1 VKVDAAGLVA
11 AAQRVAAAVDGV
23 AGGEAVH
30 PPLAADQVSGG
41 AAGRLST
48 AGAQLA
54 ATLGALSAGL
64 VASAEQLTGVALG
77 FVATDEHN
85 AARITTLA
93 DSPNGPSY
101 RGWAPSAP
109 PLPLDVRAP
118 LPPPVAASPQAISA
132 AVHSGDPGAGEAF
145 IGSWSQVADAAADAA
160 AVIRSAINHLP
171 DTLDGPV
178 SAPAVSEHLRRYA
191 NRFEACGSR
200 AQLLARQATEHAA
213 QQGQARQDIPHP
225 QQLQR
230 AQGRVQTIA
239 LANTESRGAYAVPLA
254 QATADL
260 TTLNDQAV
268 QGFTGYHLATD
279 ATTAGELNEPN
290 TGASDADHGG
300 AGDTT
305 TDDGRPGVP
314 AGTDPPSPDPA
325 GQVAG
330 LAPELVPAVLGSTG
344 GLLGGLVGAAAKA
357 PQSLMQAGTEGLS
370 GLTSPRSG
378 DASPNS
384 GEPASKPDLDSGEP
398 DDLGPGGGVGD
409 GGQTVPAA
417 GGFTTPT
424 LPVAPAAAAEST
436 SPKLPTGASP
446 APNPPTPGAPGMMP
460 MGMPMG
466 GMGGRG
472 RGAGKE
478 GPQRTKRVVVPPIP
492 HTEEVTGKVSA
503 RRLAVSA
510 TAPKDPDSPPGDE
523 SSASPPAP
531 SVRRIVSRPPGDS
544 S

>member
-1 VKVDAAGLVA
+1 LKVDAAGLVA

-23 AGGEAVH
+23 AGGAAVH

-41 AAGRLST
+41 AAARLST

-54 ATLGALSAGL
+54 AALGALSAGL

-77 FVATDEHN
+77 FVATDEYN
-85 AARITTLA
+85 AARIATLA
-93 DSPNGPSY
+93 DSPHGPSY
-101 RGWAPSAP
+101 RGWAPPAP
-109 PLPLDVRAP
+109 PLPPDVRAP
-118 LPPPVAASPQAISA
+118 LPAPIAASPEAISA
-132 AVHSGDPGAGEAF
+132 AVHSGDPGAGEPF

-160 AVIRSAINHLP
+160 AVLRSTINHLP

-178 SAPAVSEHLRRYA
+178 SAPAVSRHLRRYA
-191 NRFEACGSR
+191 EECEACGTR
-200 AQLLARQATEHAA
+200 AQQLARQATEHAA
-213 QQGQARQDIPHP
+213 QQTQARQDIPHP
-225 QQLQR
+225 QQLQH
-230 AQGRVQTIA
+230 AQDRVQTIA
-239 LANTESRGAYAVPLA
+239 LANTQSHGAYAAPLA

-260 TTLNDQAV
+260 TALNDQAV

-279 ATTAGELNEPN
+279 ATTAGGLDEPD

-314 AGTDPPSPDPA
+314 AGTDPPSPQAPD
-325 GQVAG
+325 QIAG
-330 LAPELVPAVLGSTG
+330 LLPELIPAALGSTG
-344 GLLGGLVGAAAKA
+344 GLLGGLVGAATKA
-357 PQSLMQAGTEGLS
+357 PQSLMQAGTQALS
-370 GLTSPRSG
+370 GLMSPRPG
-378 DASPNS
+378 DPSPQG
-384 GEPASKPDLDSGEP
+384 GEPGAKPDLDSGEP
-398 DDLGPGGGVGD
+398 DDLPTGGVGD

-417 GGFTTPT
+417 GGFITPS
-424 LPVAPAAAAEST
+424 LPVAPSAGAEST
-436 SPKLPTGASP
+436 SPTLPTVASP
-446 APNPPTPGAPGMMP
+446 APSPPAGPPGMMP

-478 GPQRTKRVVVPPIP
+478 GPQRTKRVVAAPIP

-510 TAPKDPDSPPGDE
+510 TAPKDPDLPPGDE

-531 SVRRIVSRPPGDS
+531 TVRRIVSRRPGDS

>member
-1 VKVDAAGLVA
+1 LKVDAAGLVA
-11 AAQRVAAAVDGV
+11 AAQRVAAAVEGL

-54 ATLGALSAGL
+54 TTLGALSAAL

-85 AARITTLA
+85 AARIAILA
-93 DSPNGPSY
+93 DSPQAPTRS
-101 RGWAPSAP
+101 GWAPPAP
-109 PLPLDVRAP
+109 PLPLDVRGP
-118 LPPPVAASPQAISA
+118 LPPPVAASVEAISA
-132 AVHSGDPGAGEAF
+132 AVHCGDPGAGEAF
-145 IGSWSQVADAAADAA
+145 IGSWSQVARAAADTA

-171 DTLDGPV
+171 DTLDAPV
-178 SAPAVSEHLRRYA
+178 SGPAVSKHLRRYA
-191 NRFEACGSR
+191 DRFEACGSR
-200 AQLLARQATEHAA
+200 ARMLARQATEHAA
-213 QQGQARQDIPHP
+213 QQAQVRQTIPDP

-230 AQGRVQTIA
+230 AQDRVQTVA
-239 LANTESRGAYAVPLA
+239 LANAESHGAYAVPLA

-260 TTLNDQAV
+260 TALNDQAV
-268 QGFTGYHLATD
+268 QGFADYHLATD
-279 ATTAGELNEPN
+279 VTTAGELDEPN

-300 AGDTT
+300 AGDTA
-305 TDDGRPGVP
+305 TDDGQPGVP
-314 AGTDPPSPDPA
+314 AGADPPSPQTA
-325 GQVAG
+325 GQIAG
-330 LAPELVPAVLGSTG
+330 LLPELIPAVLGSTG
-344 GLLGGLVGAAAKA
+344 GLLGGLLGAATKA

-370 GLTSPRSG
+370 GLTSPKTG
-378 DASPNS
+378 DSSPQG

-398 DDLGPGGGVGD
+398 DDLPTGSGVG

-417 GGFTTPT
+417 GGFTTPS
-424 LPVAPAAAAEST
+424 LPVAPSTGAEST
-436 SPKLPTGASP
+436 SPKLPAGASP
-446 APNPPTPGAPGMMP
+446 APGPPAAGTPGMMP

-472 RGAGKE
+472 PAAGKQ
-478 GPQRTKRVVVPPIP
+478 GPQPTKHVVAPPIP

-510 TAPKDPDSPPGDE
+510 TAPNNPDSPPSDE

>member
-30 PPLAADQVSGG
+30 PPLAADRVSGG
-41 AAGRLST
+41 AAARLST

-54 ATLGALSAGL
+54 AALGALSAGL

-77 FVATDEHN
+77 FMATDEHN
-85 AARITTLA
+85 AARIATLA
-93 DSPNGPSY
+93 DSPHGASY
-101 RGWAPSAP
+101 TGWAPPAP
-109 PLPLDVRAP
+109 PLPPDVRAP
-118 LPPPVAASPQAISA
+118 LPAPVAASVEAISA
-132 AVHSGDPGAGEAF
+132 AVHTGDPGAGEPF

-160 AVIRSAINHLP
+160 AVIRSTINHLP

-178 SAPAVSEHLRRYA
+178 SAPAVSRHLRRYA
-191 NRFEACGSR
+191 EEFEACGPR

-213 QQGQARQDIPHP
+213 QQAQARQDIPHP

-230 AQGRVQTIA
+230 AHDRVQTIA
-239 LANTESRGAYAVPLA
+239 LANTQSHGAYAAPLA

-260 TTLNDQAV
+260 TALNDQAV

-279 ATTAGELNEPN
+279 ATTAGGLDEPD

-300 AGDTT
+300 AGDTA

-314 AGTDPPSPDPA
+314 AGTDPPSPQTADQIA
-325 GQVAG
+325 R
-330 LAPELVPAVLGSTG
+330 LLPELIPAVLGSTG
-344 GLLGGLVGAAAKA
+344 GLLGGLAGAAAKA
-357 PQSLMQAGTEGLS
+357 PQSLMQAGTAGLS

-378 DASPNS
+378 DSSPDG
-384 GEPASKPDLDSGEP
+384 GEPAAKPNPDSEP
-398 DDLGPGGGVGD
+398 DDLPTGGAGD

-417 GGFTTPT
+417 GGFTTPS
-424 LPVAPAAAAEST
+424 LPVAPSTGAEST
-436 SPKLPTGASP
+436 SPTLPTGASP
-446 APNPPTPGAPGMMP
+446 APSPPAGAPGMMP

-478 GPQRTKRVVVPPIP
+478 GPQRTKRIVATPIP
-492 HTEEVTGKVSA
+492 HTEEVTGKVSP

-510 TAPKDPDSPPGDE
+510 TAPKDPDLPPGDE
-523 SSASPPAP
+523 SSGSPPAP
-531 SVRRIVSRPPGDS
+531 GVRRIVSRRPGDS

>member
-1 VKVDAAGLVA
+1 MKVDAAGLVA
-11 AAQRVAAAVDGV
+11 AAQRVAATLEGL
-23 AGGEAVH
+23 AGGEALH
-30 PPLAADQVSGG
+30 PALAADQVSGG

-93 DSPNGPSY
+93 DSPNGPGY
-101 RGWAPSAP
+101 RGWAPPAP
-109 PLPLDVRAP
+109 PLPQDVRAP
-118 LPPPVAASPQAISA
+118 LPPPVAASPEAISA
-132 AVHSGDPGAGEAF
+132 AVHSGDQGAGEAF

-171 DTLDGPV
+171 DALDGPV
-178 SAPAVSEHLRRYA
+178 SAPAVSDHLRRYA
-191 NRFEACGSR
+191 NRFDACGSR

-230 AQGRVQTIA
+230 AQHRVQTIA

-268 QGFTGYHLATD
+268 QGFTGYHLVTD
-279 ATTAGELNEPN
+279 ATTAGEVNEPN

-300 AGDTT
+300 AGNTA

-314 AGTDPPSPDPA
+314 TGDDPPPETA
-325 GQVAG
+325 GQVTG
-330 LAPELVPAVLGSTG
+330 LLPELVPAVLGSTG

-357 PQSLMQAGTEGLS
+357 PRSLMQAGTEGLS

-378 DASPNS
+378 DAPPNS

-398 DDLGPGGGVGD
+398 DDLPNGD
-409 GGQTVPAA
+409 GFGDSGQTVPAA

-424 LPVAPAAAAEST
+424 LPVAPLTGAESS

-446 APNPPTPGAPGMMP
+446 APAAGAPGMMP

-510 TAPKDPDSPPGDE
+510 TAPNNPDSAPGEE
-523 SSASPPAP
+523 SPASPPAP

>member
-1 VKVDAAGLVA
+1 LKVDAAGLVA

-54 ATLGALSAGL
+54 ATLGALSAAL
-64 VASAEQLTGVALG
+64 VASAEQLTGLALG

-101 RGWAPSAP
+101 SGWAPPAP
-109 PLPLDVRAP
+109 PMPPDVRAP
-118 LPPPVAASPQAISA
+118 LPPPVAASPEAISA
-132 AVHSGDPGAGEAF
+132 AVHSGDPGAGEPF

-160 AVIRSAINHLP
+160 AVIRSTINHLP

-178 SAPAVSEHLRRYA
+178 SAPAVSRHLRRYA
-191 NRFEACGSR
+191 EEFEACGSR

-213 QQGQARQDIPHP
+213 QQTQARQDIPHP
-225 QQLQR
+225 QQLQH
-230 AQGRVQTIA
+230 AQDRVQTIA
-239 LANTESRGAYAVPLA
+239 LANTQSHGAYAVPLA

-260 TTLNDQAV
+260 TALNDQAV

-279 ATTAGELNEPN
+279 ATTAGTLDEPN
-290 TGASDADHGG
+290 TGASDAHNGG
-300 AGDTT
+300 AGDTA

-314 AGTDPPSPDPA
+314 AGADPPSPETA

-330 LAPELVPAVLGSTG
+330 LLPELIPAVLGSTG
-344 GLLGGLVGAAAKA
+344 GLLGGLLGAATKA

-378 DASPNS
+378 DSSPEG
-384 GEPASKPDLDSGEP
+384 GEPASKPDLDSGES
-398 DDLGPGGGVGD
+398 DDLPTGGGVGD
-409 GGQTVPAA
+409 GSQTVPAA

-424 LPVAPAAAAEST
+424 LPVAPSTGAEST

-446 APNPPTPGAPGMMP
+446 VPSVPAAGAPGMMP

-478 GPQRTKRVVVPPIP
+478 GPQRTKRVVAAPIP
-492 HTEEVTGKVSA
+492 HTEEVTGKVSP

-510 TAPKDPDSPPGDE
+510 TAPNNPDSLPGDD
-523 SSASPPAP
+523 SSASPPPP
-531 SVRRIVSRPPGDS
+531 SVRRVMSRRPGDS

>member
-1 VKVDAAGLVA
+1 LKVDAAGLVA

-41 AAGRLST
+41 AAARLST

-54 ATLGALSAGL
+54 AALGALSAGL

-85 AARITTLA
+85 AARIATLA
-93 DSPNGPSY
+93 DSPHGASY
-101 RGWAPSAP
+101 RGWAPPAP
-109 PLPLDVRAP
+109 PLPPDVRAP
-118 LPPPVAASPQAISA
+118 LPPPIAASVEAISA
-132 AVHSGDPGAGEAF
+132 AVHSGDPGAGEPF

-160 AVIRSAINHLP
+160 AVIRSTINHLP

-178 SAPAVSEHLRRYA
+178 SAPAVSRHLRRYA
-191 NRFEACGSR
+191 EEFEACGSR

-213 QQGQARQDIPHP
+213 QQAQARQDIPHP

-230 AQGRVQTIA
+230 AQDRVQTIA
-239 LANTESRGAYAVPLA
+239 LANTQSHGAYAAPLA

-260 TTLNDQAV
+260 TALNDQAV

-279 ATTAGELNEPN
+279 ATTAGGLDEPD

-305 TDDGRPGVP
+305 TDDGHPGVP
-314 AGTDPPSPDPA
+314 AGADPPSPQAA
-325 GQVAG
+325 GQIAG
-330 LAPELVPAVLGSTG
+330 LLPELIPAVLGSTG
-344 GLLGGLVGAAAKA
+344 GLLGGLAGAVTKA
-357 PQSLMQAGTEGLS
+357 PQSLMQAGTQALS

-378 DASPNS
+378 DSSPD
-384 GEPASKPDLDSGEP
+384 GGQPAAKPDPDSGEP
-398 DDLGPGGGVGD
+398 DDLPTGGVGD
-409 GGQTVPAA
+409 GGQTLPAA
-417 GGFTTPT
+417 GGFITPS
-424 LPVAPAAAAEST
+424 LPVAPSAGAEST
-436 SPKLPTGASP
+436 SPTLPTGASP
-446 APNPPTPGAPGMMP
+446 APSPPAGPPGMMP
-460 MGMPMG
+460 LGMPMG

-478 GPQRTKRVVVPPIP
+478 GPQRTKRVVAAPIP

-510 TAPKDPDSPPGDE
+510 TAPKDPDLPPGDE

-531 SVRRIVSRPPGDS
+531 TVRRIVSRRPGDS